1 MLGVKS
7 QLDNV
12 LEVVVQHIN
21 TKNQKFSEK
30 ITKLANNNPEVIKAL
45 QESGYYYQV

>member
-12 LEVVVQHIN
+12 LEVVQHIN

-30 ITKLANNNPEVIKAL
+30 ITKLANNNPEVIKAP
-45 QESGYYYQV
+45 QESGYYYHV

>member
-1 MLGVKS
+1 MLRVKS

-12 LEVVVQHIN
+12 LEVVQHIN